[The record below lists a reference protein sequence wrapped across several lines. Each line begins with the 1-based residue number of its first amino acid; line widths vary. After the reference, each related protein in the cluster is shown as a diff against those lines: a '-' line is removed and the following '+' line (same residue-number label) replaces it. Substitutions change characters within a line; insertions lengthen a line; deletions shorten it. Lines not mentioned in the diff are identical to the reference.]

1 MKILALETS
10 AKSVSVAVTEDGVPL
25 ASSYQNTGLTHSRT
39 LMPLLDAM
47 LTSSGLELQDMDAL
61 AVAAGPGSFTGL
73 RIGVSALKGLAWAA
87 EKPCCGVS
95 TLEAM
100 ARNLAHM
107 DALIVCAMDARRN
120 QVYNA
125 LFRARGGALE
135 RLTPDRAI
143 GIEELAKELA
153 DISAETGKIV
163 VGDGAQLCYT
173 GLLERGVSCTL
184 APAALLMQNA
194 VVIKADTFKEGDFV
208 DVTGTS
214 KGHGYQGVIKR
225 WGAQRTPTSHGG
237 GPVHRHAGSMG
248 STTDP
253 SRIFKGKIGAGQ
265 MGVDQVTIQN
275 LDIVKVDA
283 DLNLIAVRGAVPG
296 PKGGLVLIK
305 STVKTHRVKHADS
318 GISNNPQKASGRNPQ
333 KASARNK

>member
-1 MKILALETS
+1 MKAIIGKKVGMSQIFDENG
-10 AKSVSVAVTEDGVPL
+10 KVIPVTVIE
-25 ASSYQNTGLTHSRT
+25 
-39 LMPLLDAM
+39 
-47 LTSSGLELQDMDAL
+47 
-61 AVAAGPGSFTGL
+61 AGPCTVVQKKTSDKEGYEAVQLGYEDIPERKLSKPEMGHLNKAGVAPKKYL
-73 RIGVSALKGLAWAA
+73 REFNLDNAA
-87 EKPCCGVS
+87 E
-95 TLEAM
+95 L
-100 ARNLAHM
+100 N
-107 DALIVCAMDARRN
+107 
-120 QVYNA
+120 
-125 LFRARGGALE
+125 
-135 RLTPDRAI
+135 
-143 GIEELAKELA
+143 
-153 DISAETGKIV
+153 
-163 VGDGAQLCYT
+163 VGDI
-173 GLLERGVSCTL
+173 V
-184 APAALLMQNA
+184 
-194 VVIKADTFKEGDFV
+194 KADTFKEGDFV

-225 WGAQRTPTSHGG
+225 HGAHRLKETHGS

-248 STTDP
+248 SSTDP